1 MDSFEV
7 TSDARKCFSTPNG
20 SFQSQLLTI
29 WNRKCPLSL
38 ICSCS
43 FWPLAPGSV
52 LSTSTRSMESL
63 LVLTSGRKLPLCSMD
78 EAALISFR
86 KQAKFCMESTPSSFL
101 MVNESLRENRCC
113 VIVLDVSNTLL
124 HITQPDS
131 LEHLG
136 VPMQTEPQTQN
147 LKPSLVAPDDEIF
160 TSHFRHK
167 YYRKTEMLG
176 DIKSRR
182 GGGRGGGSFKQTEP
196 GFAFRTRW
204 RSFPKTNQVVFQPK
218 HNQTVSQ
225 RWPCVYYGYHD
236 NKDHVTMTMKVTWL
250 RLLELKMCDDM

>member
-7 TSDARKCFSTPNG
+7 TSDARKCFSTPNE

-52 LSTSTRSMESL
+52 LSTYTRSMESL

-78 EAALISFR
+78 EAILISFR
-86 KQAKFCMESTPSSFL
+86 KQAKFCMESTPSSFVK
-101 MVNESLRENRCC
+101 VNESLRQNRCC

-136 VPMQTEPQTQN
+136 FPMQTEPQTQ
-147 LKPSLVAPDDEIF
+147 P
-160 TSHFRHK
+160 
-167 YYRKTEMLG
+167 
-176 DIKSRR
+176 
-182 GGGRGGGSFKQTEP
+182 GRTTWRMNTHIIEKQ
-196 GFAFRTRW
+196 
-204 RSFPKTNQVVFQPK
+204 K
-218 HNQTVSQ
+218 
-225 RWPCVYYGYHD
+225 C
-236 NKDHVTMTMKVTWL
+236 
-250 RLLELKMCDDM
+250 

>member
-7 TSDARKCFSTPNG
+7 TSDARKCFSTPNE

-52 LSTSTRSMESL
+52 LSTYTRSMESL

-78 EAALISFR
+78 EAILISFR
-86 KQAKFCMESTPSSFL
+86 KQAKFCMESTPSSFVK
-101 MVNESLRENRCC
+101 VNESLRQNRCC

-136 VPMQTEPQTQN
+136 FPMQTEPQTQN
-147 LKPSLVAPDDEIF
+147 LKPSLVAPHDVWILIL
-160 TSHFRHK
+160 SRNRNVRRHK
-167 YYRKTEMLG
+167 VQTC
-176 DIKSRR
+176 RR
-182 GGGRGGGSFKQTEP
+182 PRWWIVQTNRT
-196 GFAFRTRW
+196 GFHVLYLMMIFSSLNMTKLW
-204 RSFPKTNQVVFQPK
+204 QFHNVDHVFIM
-218 HNQTVSQ
+218 
-225 RWPCVYYGYHD
+225 
-236 NKDHVTMTMKVTWL
+236 VTMTTKVTWL
-250 RLLELKMCDDM
+250 

>member
-7 TSDARKCFSTPNG
+7 TSDARKCFSTPNE

-52 LSTSTRSMESL
+52 LSTYTRSMESL

-78 EAALISFR
+78 EAILISFR
-86 KQAKFCMESTPSSFL
+86 KQAKFCMESTPSSFVK
-101 MVNESLRENRCC
+101 VNESLRQNRCC

-136 VPMQTEPQTQN
+136 FPMQTEPQTQN
-147 LKPSLVAPDDEIF
+147 LKPSLIAPHDVWMKLSAMRFSRLIL
-160 TSHFRHK
+160 SRNRNVRRHA
-167 YYRKTEMLG
+167 
-176 DIKSRR
+176 
-182 GGGRGGGSFKQTEP
+182 GGRGGGS
-196 GFAFRTRW
+196 GFMFCTW
-204 RSFPKTNQVVFQPK
+204 WWSFPA
-218 HNQTVSQ
+218 
-225 RWPCVYYGYHD
+225 
-236 NKDHVTMTMKVTWL
+236 
-250 RLLELKMCDDM
+250 